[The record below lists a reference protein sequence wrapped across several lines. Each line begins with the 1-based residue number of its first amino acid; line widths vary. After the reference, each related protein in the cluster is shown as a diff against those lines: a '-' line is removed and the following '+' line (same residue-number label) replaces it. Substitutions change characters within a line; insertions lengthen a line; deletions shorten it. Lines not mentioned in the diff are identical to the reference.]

1 MATPTSPDTHVT
13 TARSTNR
20 GQILAWSFWD
30 WGSAG
35 FNTVVVTFVFSKYLT
50 STVGENLHSP
60 SAATRY
66 AISVGVAGFF
76 IAILAPVTGQR
87 ADAGGHRKRSL
98 GIYSILVALSTLGL
112 FFVQDSSGY
121 FLLGAILIGL
131 GSIFFEIGSVFY
143 NSMLRQISTPATIGR
158 VSGFGWSMGYF
169 GGIILLLICYFGF
182 VSGDGPTYGFL
193 GISDANG
200 LNIRLI
206 ALVATTWFVVS
217 AIPVFFA
224 VPEVPAGPAQRRVG
238 FFASY
243 KLLVRDI
250 RQLVKTDPNLARFLL
265 AQAIFRDGLAG
276 IFHFGAI
283 IAGTVYGFTSGGV
296 LIFGAV
302 ANIAAAAGALV
313 AGRFDDSIGPKRVII
328 ISLVGLLV
336 SGTVLMCL
344 SGSGA
349 FWIFGLILCLFVGP
363 AQSAARTYLARL
375 IPPGRES
382 EIFGLYATTGRV
394 VSFLSAVLFALFAGI
409 FNADRAGIAGI
420 LLVLLVGL
428 ILVLPLAKP
437 IDRSVEPTS
446 VATP

>member
-1 MATPTSPDTHVT
+1 M
-13 TARSTNR
+13 
-20 GQILAWSFWD
+20 
-30 WGSAG
+30 
-35 FNTVVVTFVFSKYLT
+35 
-50 STVGENLHSP
+50 
-60 SAATRY
+60 
-66 AISVGVAGFF
+66 
-76 IAILAPVTGQR
+76 
-87 ADAGGHRKRSL
+87 
-98 GIYSILVALSTLGL
+98 
-112 FFVQDSSGY
+112 
-121 FLLGAILIGL
+121 
-131 GSIFFEIGSVFY
+131 
-143 NSMLRQISTPATIGR
+143 
-158 VSGFGWSMGYF
+158 
-169 GGIILLLICYFGF
+169 
-182 VSGDGPTYGFL
+182 
-193 GISDANG
+193 
-200 LNIRLI
+200 
-206 ALVATTWFVVS
+206 
-217 AIPVFFA
+217 
-224 VPEVPAGPAQRRVG
+224 
-238 FFASY
+238 
-243 KLLVRDI
+243 LVRDI

-420 LLVLLVGL
+420 LLVLAVGL
-428 ILVLPLAKP
+428 VLVLPLAKP
-437 IDRSVEPTS
+437 VDRSLEPTP
-446 VATP
+446 VPTP